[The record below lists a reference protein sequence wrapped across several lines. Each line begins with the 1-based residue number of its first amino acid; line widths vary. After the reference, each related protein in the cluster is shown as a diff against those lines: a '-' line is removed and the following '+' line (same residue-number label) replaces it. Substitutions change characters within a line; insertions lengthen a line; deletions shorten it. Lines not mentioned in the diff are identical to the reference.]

1 MGGGDGGCGIG
12 LLGVPS
18 NNIVIFSGISSLAL
32 NQCQGSILDPL
43 LFTSISCVP
52 LSSSSNFQLYADD
65 ILLYKPIDRNNV
77 LDVANLQIDIDSI
90 AARMKLLGLCLNAQK
105 TKFLLISRL
114 CQPPPIELTVHDD
127 SVSCKVPSVTYLSP
141 AISPGQPTLTLYV
154 LKSKGRL
161 VCSTGIFTMR
171 VLLEKINCI
180 SPKFY
185 RLWITAH
192 PFGIPTMSLASTS
205 WNLSKKLQP
214 CLSPGDGLTTMT
226 PCSATSI
233 GQSYA
238 PEERS
243 RNFCYATVFLNNC
256 SILPP
261 FVFTPHPS
269 PHLRHNHPFALY
281 YPTYH

>member
-1 MGGGDGGCGIG
+1 MPKDQ
-12 LLGVPS
+12 V
-18 NNIVIFSGISSLAL
+18 FA
-32 NQCQGSILDPL
+32 D
-43 LFTSISCVP
+43 
-52 LSSSSNFQLYADD
+52 FQTLPTTTYW
-65 ILLYKPIDRNNV
+65 N
-77 LDVANLQIDIDSI
+77 
-90 AARMKLLGLCLNAQK
+90 G
-105 TKFLLISRL
+105 
-114 CQPPPIELTVHDD
+114 

-161 VCSTGIFTMR
+161 VCSTGIFTTP

-185 RLWITAH
+185 WLWITTH

-243 RNFCYATVFLNNC
+243 RNFCYATVFWTIVQYFHHSFLPHIHPR
-256 SILPP
+256 ILDII
-261 FVFTPHPS
+261 T
-269 PHLRHNHPFALY
+269 HLLCIIPLIINQL
-281 YPTYH
+281 PTYPRFAISVVPLWHCLPIDVVCAPSLYS